1 MPDIRNKS
9 VMGRNVG
16 VCYHRAG
23 KKKQFWARGPHFI
36 PRDWLGTFVWKE
48 QTWDREI
55 DLRQRW
61 KMASQA
67 LMWERKALPRPCPS
81 EAPFTRP
88 AMSVTLRNAGTLL
101 KCREAKLLN
110 PSVASRGD
118 C

>member
-1 MPDIRNKS
+1 MW
-9 VMGRNVG
+9 
-16 VCYHRAG
+16 VCVTIVPAKKAILG
-23 KKKQFWARGPHFI
+23 KRPALHSMRLARM
-36 PRDWLGTFVWKE
+36 LGTFVWKE
-48 QTWDREI
+48 QSRGGIGEI

>member
-1 MPDIRNKS
+1 
-9 VMGRNVG
+9 
-16 VCYHRAG
+16 
-23 KKKQFWARGPHFI
+23 
-36 PRDWLGTFVWKE
+36 
-48 QTWDREI
+48 
-55 DLRQRW
+55 
-61 KMASQA
+61 MASQA

>member
-1 MPDIRNKS
+1 MW
-9 VMGRNVG
+9 
-16 VCYHRAG
+16 VCVTIVPE
-23 KKKQFWARGPHFI
+23 KKQFWARGPHFI
-36 PRDWLGTFVWKE
+36 PCDWLGTFVWKE
-48 QTWDREI
+48 QSRGGIGEI